1 MSSSKEK
8 GAATM
13 KLSPTS
19 VPGWTLLTLRAR
31 LDRVRRVGERGASAI
46 EWVIITAVLV
56 ALAAAVGWF
65 IYNLV
70 TERMDEIDVPD
81 LPSNGGGGI

>member
-1 MSSSKEK
+1 MSTPNEK

-13 KLSPTS
+13 NLSPTS
-19 VPGWTLLTLRAR
+19 IPGWMLLTLRAR
-31 LDRVRRVGERGASAI
+31 LDRACRGGERGASAI

-81 LPSNGGGGI
+81 LPDDGGI

>member
-1 MSSSKEK
+1 MR
-8 GAATM
+8 
-13 KLSPTS
+13 LSPTS
-19 VPGWTLLTLRAR
+19 VPGWTLLTVRAR
-31 LDRVRRVGERGASAI
+31 LDRLRRAGERGASAI

-70 TERMDEIDVPD
+70 TDRMDQIDVPE
-81 LPSNGGGGI
+81 LPGGDGI